1 MADIDGEDVPRFV
14 HCNEI
19 TQRVKLPW
27 KPADLHDYFI
37 TFRRRDAEKDDYIE
51 DLRVRRNFITGIL
64 KLLTLKG
71 NWRPHQGEEPL
82 HKWYTGFEWLS
93 DAEIEEC
100 FPLDDVPEGLHI
112 ESLDETEAT
121 NVAMNVDIF
130 TLWLNEGRHDCEVA
144 PTLLHLWIHTLAAS
158 KHDTLYDFFQ
168 QLLEEFK
175 TESAEHKDHTTHIRR
190 FILALQQSQKKFA
203 LRSCNVFTKKWLNYR
218 RTVRFGNL
226 PQGM

>member
-1 MADIDGEDVPRFV
+1 MK
-14 HCNEI
+14 CTEI

-27 KPADLHDYFI
+27 KPAELHDYFI

-82 HKWYTGFEWLS
+82 HKWYTGFDWLS
-93 DAEIEEC
+93 DADIEEC

-112 ESLDETEAT
+112 ENLDETVAT
-121 NVAMNVDIF
+121 NTGMNVDIF

-144 PTLLHLWIHTLAAS
+144 QTLLHLWIHTLAAS
-158 KHDTLYDFFQ
+158 KHDTLYDF
-168 QLLEEFK
+168 
-175 TESAEHKDHTTHIRR
+175 STTSGRIQERKR
-190 FILALQQSQKKFA
+190 GAQ
-203 LRSCNVFTKKWLNYR
+203 R
-218 RTVRFGNL
+218 
-226 PQGM
+226 